1 MELPD
6 DVLAIIREFSRPM
19 TRPDWRTL
27 HKMTNLNF
35 HLALARE
42 MNYTCP
48 KVIYRL
54 IISPKTELVYD
65 LRYKTAPYIEYVYNI
80 DTWEKY
86 YVTPKYVRIYEK
98 YNSFVETITP

>member
-6 DVLAIIREFSRPM
+6 DVLYIIKEFSRSL

-27 HKMTNLNF
+27 RRMTNLDF

-42 MNYTCP
+42 MNFTCP

-80 DTWEKY
+80 DTGEKY
-86 YVTPKYVRIYEK
+86 YVVPKYARI
-98 YNSFVETITP
+98 